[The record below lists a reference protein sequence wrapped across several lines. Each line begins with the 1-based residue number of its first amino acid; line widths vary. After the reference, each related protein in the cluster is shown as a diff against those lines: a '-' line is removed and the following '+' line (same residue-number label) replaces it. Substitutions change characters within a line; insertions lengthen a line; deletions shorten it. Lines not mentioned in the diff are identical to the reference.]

1 MMSSRSSA
9 ASVLLGLCA
18 AVALSASASASPV
31 PGDMSS
37 APAPSAAPQAAPVS
51 QEAALDGLLARF
63 AAMKGLSAKFR
74 EEKTM
79 ALLAAPLINEGE
91 LHFAAPGRLVRH
103 TRAPVRSTVLID
115 GERLTFGDARGVEA
129 ISFAQNP
136 VVGLFVAS
144 FVKIFAGDKAALQA
158 MYKMSF
164 EAGPTADAWS
174 LRLRPQ
180 VAPMDKIVDRIEVT
194 GEGTVIKTMKVV
206 EVGGDETLTTFA
218 EVDVDRRFSAA
229 ELAEL
234 FRVAGPR

>member
-1 MMSSRSSA
+1 MMSSRSSVVSA
-9 ASVLLGLCA
+9 LFALCA
-18 AVALSASASASPV
+18 AVALSSAPASASPV
-31 PGDMSS
+31 PGDMSATPAS
-37 APAPSAAPQAAPVS
+37 VAAPATPAA
-51 QEAALDGLLARF
+51 QEAALDALLARF

-91 LHFAAPGRLVRH
+91 IHFAAPGRLVRH

-144 FVKIFAGDKAALQA
+144 FVKIFAGDKAALKA

-164 EAGPTADAWS
+164 EPGPTADAWS

-180 VAPMDKIVDRIEVT
+180 VAPMDKIVDRIEVA
-194 GEGTVIKTMKVV
+194 GEGTVIQSMKVV

-218 EVDVDRRFSAA
+218 EVDVDRRFSEA

>member
-103 TRAPVRSTVLID
+103 TRSPVRSTVLID

-164 EAGPTADAWS
+164 EAGPSADAWS